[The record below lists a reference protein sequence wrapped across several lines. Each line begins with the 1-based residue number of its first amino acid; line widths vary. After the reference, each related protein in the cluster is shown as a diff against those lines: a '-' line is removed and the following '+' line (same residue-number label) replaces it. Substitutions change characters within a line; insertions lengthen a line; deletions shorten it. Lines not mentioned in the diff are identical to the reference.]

1 MMLRLDLHIHSEFSA
16 DSKSQVEEII
26 RSAIEIGLNGI
37 AITDHNRIEGYYIGK
52 EYLDKSEHEFLLI
65 PGIEISTLKGHLI
78 ALGVH
83 ESIQPNMSVE
93 ELLQQIKDMG
103 GISIL
108 PHPFH
113 PFRHSIGSVS
123 YSVSAV
129 EVFNARCISEI
140 SNQRAVRAA
149 ARHGLPSVAG
159 SDAHDIGDI
168 GHGVTEIEAQPSVSS
183 ILEGIS
189 LGRTRID
196 GRRVPRGKYISNRMQ
211 GIKKRY
217 L

>member
-1 MMLRLDLHIHSEFSA
+1 MLRLDLHIHSEYST
-16 DSKSQVEEII
+16 DSESQVEEII
-26 RSAIEIGLNGI
+26 RSAIEMGLNGI
-37 AITDHNRIEGYYIGK
+37 AITDHNSIEGYYRGK
-52 EYLDKSEHEFLLI
+52 EYLERSGHEFLLI
-65 PGIEISTLKGHLI
+65 PGIEISTIKGHLI

-93 ELLQQIKDMG
+93 ESLAQIQDMG

-123 YSVSAV
+123 YSASAV

-140 SNQRAVRAA
+140 SNQRAVKAA
-149 ARHGLPSVAG
+149 AKHGLPPVAG
-159 SDAHDIGDI
+159 SDAHYIGDI
-168 GHGVTEIEAQPSVSS
+168 GHGVTEIEAQHSVSS
-183 ILEGIS
+183 ILEGIR
-189 LGRTRID
+189 LGSTRID
-196 GRRVPRGKYISNRMQ
+196 GRKVPRRRYITNRIQ